1 VPHGS
6 IRHLFNIVVGLF
18 LQYFMFRQAIYHVF
32 LITAVTYLLMALLPR
47 NKQQNYVMAWVMGY
61 LTYIHVERMW
71 TNYGGYDLEMSLYL
85 ML

>member
-1 VPHGS
+1 
-6 IRHLFNIVVGLF
+6 
-18 LQYFMFRQAIYHVF
+18 
-32 LITAVTYLLMALLPR
+32 MALMPR

-71 TNYGGYDLEMSLYL
+71 TNYGSYDLEMSLYL

>member
-1 VPHGS
+1 
-6 IRHLFNIVVGLF
+6 
-18 LQYFMFRQAIYHVF
+18 MFRQTIYHVF
-32 LITAVTYLLMALLPR
+32 LLTAVTYLLMALMPR

-71 TNYGGYDLEMSLYL
+71 TNYGGYDFEISSYL